1 MLLAPGKKHIW
12 SEGTKTLLGLCALD
26 GSRTLQNLPRRREVS
41 GRTWQGN
48 EKALTFCS
56 NRRGAVAVEGA
67 DNSQGELFT
76 PTEDGWS
83 GWLVGTES
91 WSQRQG
97 LVCCAQALTRGCCTD
112 QHSWSIGRPDEKVYL
127 LSEYKLEQELE

>member
-1 MLLAPGKKHIW
+1 MVGGHKDTAWPLCLGWFQNPPRCR
-12 SEGTKTLLGLCALD
+12 EG
-26 GSRTLQNLPRRREVS
+26 SVS